1 MTRRTDYTN
10 LTGKNVVSLYKTVCF
25 LNHKNKHKTFV
36 LSSFCAIF
44 ATEIDNNSTDDG
56 YGKKIIPNRNT
67 DL

>member
-10 LTGKNVVSLYKTVCF
+10 LTDKNVVSLCKTVCF
-25 LNHKNKHKTFV
+25 LNHKNKQKTFV

-44 ATEIDNNSTDDG
+44 ATEIDNDKTDDS